1 MPQKMVSMTQIKH
14 MERKTKHTQIMK
26 KALKSKVV
34 CLLTLLCFALQAGA
48 VDFKGSGTL
57 NNPYLIENL
66 ADLKAFC
73 KSVYDG
79 STTYG
84 NTAYSGKYFKQTADI
99 VVNENVIKSDGT
111 FNEAEKSKFT
121 NWVPAGKKS
130 GAWTSRFFGGIYDG
144 GGHSISGLYF
154 GEDMDDVVVGLFG
167 QVDGSILQNI
177 TIKDS
182 YMGCKPAGTYNEA
195 SNSHGF
201 LTGRASNSTITNCHV
216 VNSVIDS
223 KPTRSV
229 FVGGLVGC
237 LLAGTTSKVKNCSF
251 SGTINVTSQES
262 AFYLSG
268 MVGEVELGRN
278 AKVSMEGCTVKGTMN
293 LSIDHG
299 YACESATLSAL
310 CYLKPYS
317 TEEIL
322 DMTECANYMTV
333 KVSSIGFGNVNV
345 DDVHIDDHSEYPK
358 EWYTQYKHMKVLNI
372 YEMCGAVSSMTNC
385 ANFGNVKLG
394 NPDYKSGNP
403 YLTLF
408 AIDDLTIAPAACVY
422 KNVKSCAFYGLTSYG
437 QNWYNW
443 REYQTAE
450 DGEFTL
456 YTPKVY
462 TVAADIR
469 SDAAIGR
476 VVRMEGIGVQ
486 DNDNIPAGLKF
497 YQTTSL
503 NDIIK
508 DGATIVNDFSGYDEA
523 DGKAYKWGLLTE
535 VNFKGCPIPAM
546 LGETDGNVLLGKG
559 TQEDPFLIQD
569 EKDYLLAVASINSK
583 NTSGEYYKLLAD
595 LDLSNGHVMDA
606 IGNTD
611 YPFAGTFDGN
621 GHAIMGLKA
630 KTGSMFG
637 VVDGGMVQNLALL
650 DMTCT
655 GVDACYPLVGVLTNR
670 GQIRKCYVG
679 GDIKVGLNALSGSA
693 TARYVAGL
701 CGTIKGGTITES
713 YFKGKFSLDGGN
725 HTVPVTVAGVCKDVE
740 ENESSSSNC
749 TSVFSIF
756 NVNTVNGCEVK
767 SAYGVICAD
776 EVLTDAMLYGVKNYT
791 FYMTDCENVNTTNGT
806 RVSNYAELNSKLFSI
821 PGVVFIRGV
830 YNPVLPQTKSYIL
843 TDERGLDAVLVDG
856 EGTGD
861 MANTILHYAPAEGED
876 YESDHYLWQHP
887 NLAVYNATDG
897 AEYLIN
903 CTLDP
908 AKDLQLNMDKAKSQT
923 IKANVHYPL
932 AIYSNVEE
940 NLLHMLCLPVTVQR
954 DALPEGSKLKIIG
967 KKTFDDTNKR
977 YISTMVECDSVPA
990 GVPFLLDIPVEVISA
1005 TKGATYDL
1013 VLRGKMALEPVSVIS
1028 VGDIN
1033 METELKGT
1041 FVNYKKESQSLISV
1055 YDKCQ
1060 PEDGYYSVSNT
1071 SSQSVVSPFHAYAEV
1086 DDGYRKPEYR
1096 LINNLLLDEES
1107 TDVEPMLAT
1116 YNGQT
1121 IGVVLKRKMKK
1132 DVWNTVCLP
1141 FNLSADEIAT
1151 AFGNA
1156 TKVEQLTSVQGN
1168 ATDGATFVF
1177 SAVTEMTAGKTYLVQ
1192 PAESGAIYT
1201 FANKTIANELA
1212 SEPEDH
1218 LTQTFFKGS
1227 FAPMVLEGVAPLT
1240 DGKYTYNYFIQSNK
1254 LYYLPEGKSVALKG
1268 FRGWLLMSS
1277 NAIFGDSPAPAAVKL
1292 QHADGTTTGVNAIE
1306 YGQTTTAGRI
1316 YNLQGIETGEPVA
1329 PGVYIKN
1336 GKKYVKK

>member
-1 MPQKMVSMTQIKH
+1 
-14 MERKTKHTQIMK
+14 MK

-66 ADLKAFC
+66 ADLQAFC

-79 STTYG
+79 STTYA

-130 GAWTSRFFGGIYDG
+130 GAWTSRFFGGVYDG

-167 QVDGSILQNI
+167 QVSGSILQNI

-182 YMGCKPAGTYNEA
+182 YMGCKPAGTYNED

-201 LTGRASNSTITNCHV
+201 LTGRAANSTITNCHV

-237 LLAGTTSKVKNCSF
+237 LLAGTTSKVKDCSF
-251 SGTINVTSQES
+251 SGTINVKSQKSE
-262 AFYLSG
+262 FYLSG
-268 MVGEVELGRN
+268 MVGEVEFLSRN

-333 KVSSIGFGNVNV
+333 KVSSIGFGDVNSS
-345 DDVHIDDHSEYPK
+345 DIHIEPQHGYPK
-358 EWYTQYKHMKVLNI
+358 EYYTTYKHMKALNI

-385 ANFGNVKLG
+385 ANFGHVELG
-394 NPDYKSGNP
+394 NIDYESDSEDSNP

-437 QNWYNW
+437 QNWYDVE
-443 REYQTAE
+443 RSSEETI
-450 DGEFTL
+450 TL

-469 SDAAIGR
+469 SGAAIGR
-476 VVRMEGIGVQ
+476 VLRMEGIGVQ
-486 DNDNIPAGLKF
+486 DKDNMPAGVKF
-497 YQTTSL
+497 YPSSSL
-503 NDIIK
+503 NDIIS
-508 DGATIVNDFSGYDEA
+508 DGADIVKEFSGYEEA

-535 VNFKGCPIPAM
+535 GNFNGCPIPAM

-569 EKDYLLAVASINSK
+569 EKDYLLAVSSINLK
-583 NTSGEYYKLLAD
+583 NTKGEYYKLLAD

-606 IGNTD
+606 IGTTEH
-611 YPFAGTFDGN
+611 PFAGTFEGN
-621 GHAIMGLKA
+621 GHAIIGLKA

-655 GVDACYPLVGVLTNR
+655 GVDACYPLVGVLTNT
-670 GQIRKCYVG
+670 GQIRNCYVG

-693 TARYVAGL
+693 TTRYVAGL
-701 CGTIKGGTITES
+701 CGTINGGTITDS

-725 HTVPVTVAGVCKDVE
+725 HTVPVTVAGVCKNVE
-740 ENESSSSNC
+740 KGDRSSN
-749 TSVFSIF
+749 FGIIYSIF
-756 NVNTVNGCEVK
+756 NVNPQNGCEVT
-767 SAYGVICAD
+767 SAYGIICAD
-776 EVLTDAMLYGVKNYT
+776 EAINNDNLLYGVNKYT
-791 FYMTDCENVNTTNGT
+791 FYMTDCENVNKENGT
-806 RVSNYAELNSKLFSI
+806 PVSDYAELNSKLFSI
-821 PGVVFIRGV
+821 PGVVFTRGV
-830 YNPVLPQTKSYIL
+830 YNPVLPKTKSYIL
-843 TDERGLDAVLVDG
+843 ADERGLDAVLVDG

-861 MANTILHYAPAEGED
+861 MANNILHYAPAEGED
-876 YESDHYLWQHP
+876 YENDHYLWQHP

-897 AEYLIN
+897 SEYLIN

-954 DALPEGSKLKIIG
+954 DALPEDYKLKIIG
-967 KKTFDDTNKR
+967 KKTFDDTNQR
-977 YISTMVECDSVPA
+977 FISTMVECDSVPA
-990 GVPFLLDIPVEVISA
+990 GVPFLLDIPAEATSA

-1013 VLRGKMALEPVSVIS
+1013 VLRGKMALEPVSVIN
-1028 VGDIN
+1028 VGGIN

-1041 FVNYKKESQSLISV
+1041 FVNYTKDSQSLISV

-1060 PEDGYYSVSNT
+1060 PEEGYYSVSNT
-1071 SSQSVVSPFHAYAEV
+1071 SSQSVVSPFHAYAV
-1086 DDGYRKPEYR
+1086 VGDGNGKPEYR

-1107 TDVEPMLAT
+1107 NDVEPMLTT

-1192 PAESGAIYT
+1192 PAENGAIYT
-1201 FANKTIANELA
+1201 FANKAITNELS

-1227 FAPMVLEGVAPLT
+1227 FAPTVLEGVAPLT
-1240 DGKYTYNYFIQSNK
+1240 DGKYSYNYFIQSNK

-1277 NAIFGDSPAPAAVKL
+1277 NAIFGDSPAATAVKL

-1316 YNLQGIETGEPVA
+1316 YNLQGIETGESAA

-1336 GKKYVKK
+1336 GKKYVKR